1 LFWTWN
7 QDTFKNLTRSYE
19 RHQKYYLLLQFII
32 VGVLVFSCLGLYAQA
47 YIYLFKF
54 DIICL
59 SIIDYLAYTYAWNE
73 LNPRPQKKGA
83 KVDQDAS
90 MMEIKPL
97 TKLDDED
104 VVNLN
109 ESRSTLQNLDVFYDE
124 DGKVVGR
131 MINGTLTDDGGREIL
146 INKREHRIL
155 ADENGTIRMIYDKN
169 GRLLE

>member
-1 LFWTWN
+1 M
-7 QDTFKNLTRSYE
+7 
-19 RHQKYYLLLQFII
+19 
-32 VGVLVFSCLGLYAQA
+32 LVFSCLGLYDQA

-83 KVDQDAS
+83 RVDQDSS
-90 MMEIKPL
+90 MMEVRPL
-97 TKLDDED
+97 TNVEDDE
-104 VVNLN
+104 VNLN
-109 ESRSTLQNLDVFYDE
+109 KTRQTQDIFYDE

-131 MINGTLTDDGGREIL
+131 MVNGTLTDDEDREIL

-155 ADENGTIRMIYDKN
+155 VDENGTIRMIYDKN
-169 GRLLE
+169 GRLIEEHGFRVERDKNKNKLLYNKND